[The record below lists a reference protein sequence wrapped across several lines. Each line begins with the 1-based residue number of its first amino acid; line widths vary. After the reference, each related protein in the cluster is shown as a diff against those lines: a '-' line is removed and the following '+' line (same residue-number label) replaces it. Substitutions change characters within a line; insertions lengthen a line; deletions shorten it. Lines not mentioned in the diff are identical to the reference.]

1 MQITVDL
8 IISKLTKKNEK
19 NFIFL
24 TEEEIVFLCF
34 NCKKVLLKQDI
45 LLELKAPIKIWINK
59 ESIKKKINNSD
70 NCFLLFITSVVLY
83 FR

>member
-45 LLELKAPIKIWINK
+45 LLELKAPI
-59 ESIKKKINNSD
+59 
-70 NCFLLFITSVVLY
+70 
-83 FR
+83 